1 MWQTIARIILRNR
14 VAFLVAIGLITV
26 VMGYMA
32 TSVKIRYD
40 FAALLPAT
48 DSTLINYKAFKQKF
62 GEDGDVLIIGIEQ
75 EQLFRKNI
83 YDAWYDLGEEI
94 RQLEG
99 IDQVISAARCYH
111 LVRNDSLKR
120 FDFKLLSE
128 GKPSTQSE
136 LDSIKEEIIKLKFY
150 DKLMWNEESHISV
163 MAITMNAKVLDSKK
177 RVALTD
183 KVVKAG
189 KKYEKALGTNLRYS
203 GMPYIR
209 SLLAKIVAS
218 EMLLFILYAAL
229 VTALIMFI
237 FFRSFKVVMVAM
249 LVVGIGA
256 IWSIGLV
263 SVFGFQLSILTGLV
277 PPLIIVIG
285 VANCIFLLNKYHT
298 EYRLHGNK
306 IKGLSRVVQKVGKA
320 TLLTNATTAAGFATF
335 TVVESSVMR
344 EFGVVASIS
353 IMFIFVLSL
362 LIVPIVF
369 SFLKEPKA
377 RHVKHLDR
385 KYSQTFISKVVEIVL
400 SYRTRV
406 YWFFGTVV
414 AIGIYGITLIT
425 SNGNIVDDFP
435 KDSPVLTDLA
445 FFEKHFNGV
454 MPFEVEIDAL
464 KPDKALSPAT
474 LKRIDEMQDV
484 ISAYPQ
490 FSRAVSMAEVVKSLK
505 QAYYGGMPSKYSLPN
520 GSERSFILSY
530 ADNNGGNVSGNDL
543 LASFIDSAKQVTR
556 VSFQMKDVGTDEM
569 DRLLAEIRPRVDSI
583 FDPEKYRTV
592 LTGTS
597 VVYLRG
603 TDYLV
608 KNLFISLGIA
618 VVLIALLMAY
628 MFKSWKMVVVSLIPN
643 IIPLIITG
651 ALMGFLEITIKPST
665 ILVFSIAFGISVD
678 DTIHFLAKY
687 RQELE
692 VNNWKIKRSVI
703 LALHEVGLSMAYT
716 SIVLFFGFS
725 IFNMSTF
732 GGTKA
737 LGMLVSITLLVAMFS
752 NLILLPSLL
761 LTLERSLT
769 TKDFKNADQNPIGPT
784 DEDSVPE
791 TLDVKNHPA

>member
-14 VAFLVAIGLITV
+14 VAILLAIGLITV
-26 VMGYMA
+26 FMGFMA
-32 TSVKIRYD
+32 TTVKIRYD

-48 DSTLINYKAFKQKF
+48 DSTLINYKAFKQRF
-62 GEDGDVLIIGIEQ
+62 GEDGDVLVIGIEN
-75 EQLFRKNI
+75 EHLFRKDV
-83 YDAWYDLGEEI
+83 YDAWNDMGEEMLL
-94 RQLEG
+94 LEG
-99 IDQVISAARCYH
+99 VDQVVSAARCYH
-111 LVRNDSLKR
+111 LVRNDSLKQ
-120 FDFKLLSE
+120 FDFKLISE
-128 GKPSTQSE
+128 EKPATQAE
-136 LDSIKEEIIKLKFY
+136 LDSIKAEIVKLKFY
-150 DKLMWNEESHISV
+150 DNLMWDEDSHISV
-163 MAITMNAKVLDSKK
+163 MAITMSAKVLDSKK

-183 KVVKAG
+183 KIVKTG
-189 KKYEKALGTNLRYS
+189 EQYEEILGSKLRFS

-209 SLLAKIVAS
+209 SILAKVVAD
-218 EMLLFILYAAL
+218 EMVLFILYAIL
-229 VTALIMFI
+229 VTGLIMYV

-263 SVFGFQLSILTGLV
+263 SLFGFQLSILTGLV

-306 IKGLSRVVQKVGKA
+306 IKGLQRVVRKVGRA

-344 EFGVVASIS
+344 EFGVVAATS
-353 IMFIFVLSL
+353 IMFVFVLSL
-362 LIVPIVF
+362 LLVPIVF
-369 SFLKEPKA
+369 SFLNEPKE
-377 RHVKHLDR
+377 RHVRHLDR
-385 KYSQTFISKVVEIVL
+385 NYSKTFVSKIVEIVL

-406 YWFFGTVV
+406 YWFFTIVV
-414 AIGIYGITLIT
+414 VIGIYGITLIT
-425 SNGNIVDDFP
+425 SNGKIVDDFP
-435 KDSPVLTDLA
+435 EGSPVLDDLA
-445 FFEKHFNGV
+445 FFEKNFNGV
-454 MPFEVEIDAL
+454 MPFEVQIDAL

-474 LKRIDEMQDV
+474 LKRIDKLQNV
-484 ISAYPQ
+484 ISSYPQ
-490 FSRAVSMAEVVKSLK
+490 FSRAVSMTEVVKSLK
-505 QAYYGGMPSKYSLPN
+505 QAYYGGMQSKYSLPN
-520 GSERSFILSY
+520 GSERGFILSY
-530 ADNNGGNVSGNDL
+530 ASNGGTGNGNEL
-543 LASFIDSAKQVTR
+543 LNSFIDSAKQVTR
-556 VSFQMKDVGTDEM
+556 VSFQMEDVGTDEM
-569 DRLLAEIRPRVDSI
+569 NRLLAEIRPRVDSI
-583 FDPEKYRTV
+583 FNPKKYET
-592 LTGTS
+592 LMTGTS

-608 KNLFISLGIA
+608 KNLFVSLSIA
-618 VVLIALLMAY
+618 VVLIAILMAF
-628 MFKSWKMVVVSLIPN
+628 MFRSWRMVVVSLIPN

-651 ALMGFLEITIKPST
+651 ALMGFLGITIKPST

-725 IFNMSTF
+725 IFHMSTF

-761 LTLERSLT
+761 LTLERSMT
-769 TKDFKNADQNPIGPT
+769 VKYEKNADADLPT
-784 DEDSVPE
+784 TGEKKTDLS
-791 TLDVKNHPA
+791 VKN

>member
-14 VAFLVAIGLITV
+14 VAILVAIGLVTV
-26 VMGYMA
+26 FMGYMT

-48 DSTLINYKAFKQKF
+48 DSTLINYKDFKQRF
-62 GEDGDVLIIGIEQ
+62 GEDGDVLVIGIEN
-75 EQLFRKNI
+75 ENLFRKDV
-83 YDAWYDLGEEI
+83 YDAWHDMGEEMLL
-94 RQLEG
+94 LEG
-99 IDQVISAARCYH
+99 VDQVVSAARCYH
-111 LVRNDSLKR
+111 LVRNDSLKQ
-120 FDFKLLSE
+120 FDFKLISE
-128 GKPSTQSE
+128 VKPATQAE
-136 LDSIKEEIIKLKFY
+136 LDSIKAQIVKLKFY
-150 DKLMWNEESHISV
+150 DKLMWDEESHVSV
-163 MAITMNAKVLDSKK
+163 MAITMSAKVLDSKK

-183 KVVKAG
+183 KIVKTG
-189 KKYEKALGTNLRYS
+189 ERYEEKLGSKLRFS

-209 SLLAKIVAS
+209 SILAKVVAD
-218 EMLLFILYAAL
+218 EMVLFILYAIL
-229 VTALIMFI
+229 VTGLIMYV

-263 SVFGFQLSILTGLV
+263 SLFGFQLSILTGLV

-306 IKGLSRVVQKVGKA
+306 IKGLQRVVRKVGRA

-344 EFGVVASIS
+344 EFGVVAATS

-362 LIVPIVF
+362 LLVPIVF
-369 SFLKEPKA
+369 SFLKAPKA

-385 KYSQTFISKVVEIVL
+385 TYSKTFVSKIVEIVL

-406 YWFFGTVV
+406 YWFFGIVV
-414 AIGIYGITLIT
+414 IVGIYGITLIT
-425 SNGNIVDDFP
+425 SNGKIVDDFP
-435 KDSPVLTDLA
+435 EDSPVLEDLA
-445 FFEKHFNGV
+445 FFEKNFNGV
-454 MPFEVEIDAL
+454 MPFEVQIDAL

-474 LKRIDEMQDV
+474 LKRIDKLQDV

-490 FSRAVSMAEVVKSLK
+490 FSRAVSMTEVVKSLK

-520 GSERSFILSY
+520 GSERGFILSY
-530 ADNNGGNVSGNDL
+530 ANNGGTGNGNEL
-543 LASFIDSAKQVTR
+543 LNSFIDSAKQVTR

-569 DRLLAEIRPRVDSI
+569 NRLLAEIRPRVDSI
-583 FDPEKYRTV
+583 FSPKKYET
-592 LTGTS
+592 LMTGTS

-608 KNLFISLGIA
+608 KNLFVSLSIA
-618 VVLIALLMAY
+618 VVLIAMLMAF
-628 MFKSWKMVVVSLIPN
+628 MFRSWRMVAVSLIPN

-651 ALMGFLEITIKPST
+651 ALMGFLGITIKPST

-692 VNNWKIKRSVI
+692 ANNWKIKRSVI

-761 LTLERSLT
+761 LTLERSMT
-769 TKDFKNADQNPIGPT
+769 VKYTKNADADSAKSGENKT
-784 DEDSVPE
+784 DLS
-791 TLDVKNHPA
+791 VKN